1 MKFITLFLNLDNDDY
16 NCAGNAARD
25 SLPRFYI
32 FRGERIKDDYIKHYK
47 VKTWMAMQ
55 GKHGWYFFIQRICI
69 IFQEVNLKQ
78 HHKIQSTSINFR
90 WTWVTCYIINIEQ
103 V

>member
-47 VKTWMAMQ
+47 VKT
-55 GKHGWYFFIQRICI
+55 
-69 IFQEVNLKQ
+69 
-78 HHKIQSTSINFR
+78 
-90 WTWVTCYIINIEQ
+90 
-103 V
+103 